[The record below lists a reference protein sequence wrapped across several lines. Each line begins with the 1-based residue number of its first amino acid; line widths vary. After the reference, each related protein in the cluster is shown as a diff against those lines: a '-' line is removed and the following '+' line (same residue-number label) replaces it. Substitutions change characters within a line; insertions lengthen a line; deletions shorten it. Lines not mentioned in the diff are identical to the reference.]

1 MTMAFMENEPTKKVK
16 PNWIYKALIGILVF
30 VIILM
35 YLRVDTIKRDYDNR
49 LISLETTIKEVD
61 NPILTLQDGQ
71 KARLSEI
78 LQAVLKNQNIT
89 K

>member
-1 MTMAFMENEPTKKVK
+1 MENEPTKKIK
-16 PNWIYKALIGILVF
+16 PNWIKNVIIGILVF
-30 VIILM
+30 VIVLM

-49 LISLETTIKEVD
+49 LTVIETDLREVAGS
-61 NPILTLQDGQ
+61 NPILTLQDDK

-78 LQAVLKNQNIT
+78 LQAVLKNQNII

>member
-1 MTMAFMENEPTKKVK
+1 MEPTKYMENEKVK

-78 LQAVLKNQNIT
+78 LKAVLLNQGTI

>member
-1 MTMAFMENEPTKKVK
+1 MENEPTKKIK
-16 PNWIYKALIGILVF
+16 PNWIKNVIIGILVF
-30 VIILM
+30 VIVLM

-49 LISLETTIKEVD
+49 LTVIESDLREVAGS
-61 NPILTLQDGQ
+61 NPILTLQDDK

-78 LQAVLKNQNIT
+78 LQAVLKNQNII